1 MSRYT
6 PVTSKTQMA
15 SEYEHVFDHVMG
27 VFGRVRGPFSMLLH
41 SPELTERL
49 LPMVPFAREI
59 CSATPTTFGPR
70 RSTLPVAWAC
80 ANW

>member
-6 PVTSKTQMA
+6 PVTSKTEME
-15 SEYEHVFDHVMG
+15 SEYDHVFGQVMG

-49 LPMVPFAREI
+49 LPMVPFPREI
-59 CSATPTTFGPR
+59 CVVDSKLR
-70 RSTLPVAWAC
+70 
-80 ANW
+80 